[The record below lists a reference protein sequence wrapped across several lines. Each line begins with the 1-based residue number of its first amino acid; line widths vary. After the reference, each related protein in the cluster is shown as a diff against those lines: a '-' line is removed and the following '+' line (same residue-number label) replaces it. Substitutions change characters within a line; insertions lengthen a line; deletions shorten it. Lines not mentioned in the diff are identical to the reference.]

1 MFLTPEEVA
10 VLTGIA
16 RGRDG
21 KTREQLQVAQLR
33 DMGIAFRV
41 NAKGR
46 PITTWAAVNG
56 VKENVPPPPVWQSN
70 ILKLTKTA

>member
-1 MFLTPEEVA
+1 MFLTPEEVT

-56 VKENVPPPPVWQSN
+56 VEEKVPAPLVWQSN